1 MALKYDDDYLI
12 LDRDG
17 ILLQKSRTKPKLT
30 IIEGNEISKI
40 KLGETLGT
48 ENEDLMKK
56 TADFVRTMA
65 DNDLYYV
72 KVDLSDAL
80 TARAYV
86 YDTLIVRGDYNVL
99 MENMKNG
106 RLHQVLDKLFSES
119 IRRGTITFMDDG
131 SASFMPSF

>member
-1 MALKYDDDYLI
+1 MFSYDDDYLI
-12 LDRDG
+12 LDREG

-30 IIEGNEISKI
+30 IVDGNVITKI

-48 ENEDLMKK
+48 ENEELMEK
-56 TADFVRTMA
+56 TTKFIRAMA

-72 KVDLSDAL
+72 KVDLSDSS

-86 YDTLIVRGDYNVL
+86 YDTLLVRGNYDVL

-106 RLHQVLDKLFSES
+106 RLHSVLDKLFSDS
-119 IRRGTITFMDDG
+119 ISI
-131 SASFMPSF
+131 

>member
-12 LDRDG
+12 LDREG

-30 IIEGNEISKI
+30 IVDGNVITKI

-48 ENEDLMKK
+48 ENEELMEK
-56 TADFVRTMA
+56 TTKFIRAMA

-72 KVDLSDAL
+72 KVDLSDSS

-86 YDTLIVRGDYNVL
+86 YDTLLVRGNYDVL

-106 RLHQVLDKLFSES
+106 RLHSVLDKLFSDS
-119 IRRGTITFMDDG
+119 IRRGTITFMEDG
-131 SASFMPSF
+131 TASFMPII